1 MTDGNHNE
9 VVPQSSDKVAD
20 SLAELTLAIIANH
33 KAGGGAVVEA
43 SADVMAAVSKL
54 SGALAAVS
62 GVGAE
67 ISAEPIG
74 VIEAFVLAGFKVG
87 RTLTG
92 K

>member
-1 MTDGNHNE
+1 MIDGNHNE

-20 SLAELTLAIIANH
+20 SLAELTLAIVANH

-43 SADVMAAVSKL
+43 SADVMAAVKGL
-54 SGALAAVS
+54 SAALGAFSGIEAEAA
-62 GVGAE
+62 
-67 ISAEPIG
+67 AEPIG